1 MVTQEAEIYFCGDL
15 TMSPLITKLI
25 PETDMERITAG
36 TYRTLRAWR
45 RAQKLSQSE
54 AARIL
59 GLSQSHYSK
68 LERRT
73 HALPGKRAKGITKRT
88 GVPLEVLV
96 VAAA

>member
-1 MVTQEAEIYFCGDL
+1 MTEI
-15 TMSPLITKLI
+15 TT
-25 PETDMERITAG
+25 R

-45 RAQKLSQSE
+45 RALGLNQRD
-54 AARIL
+54 AAIVL

-73 HALPGKRAKGITKRT
+73 HAVPGKRAKLITKKT

-96 VAAA
+96 IAAA